1 MRKTLL
7 LLAFLLVPVV
17 AFSQAKSDLNDQKTP
32 APKLSEEEIRTGR
45 VEFINASNLPATEAA
60 RRQSVEAGKALAD
73 SVIATG
79 QGSKDGIQIKRV
91 YDKDAAGF
99 GADILTID
107 AKANFAH
114 INAVQRIIQGYAQQ
128 AFEYNAADSVTMSQF
143 ILYYNAKQRGGLD
156 KLKGK
161 YTDKVI
167 GSLTPDKVGIDR
179 SYKNWAGKT
188 EIIIPL
194 VKNVVRPC
202 KTDVNTTEIKKETT
216 DAKKEDTK
224 KLQEIEDKRKQETTT
239 KLDQK
244 EQDLKKQQTSIDQKK
259 QDIQKQQETVQQQK
273 QDTGKKLQELNK
285 DPVKNAAEIKKEEAK
300 QQDIKKQETELKKQE
315 DTVKK
320 EEQKVKEEAKEV
332 KDQKEAKTEP
342 AKTEPTKTEPA
353 KTEDQKKVETLTQQN
368 EEMKK
373 QAEDKEK
380 KSENVVGD
388 KIVFLR
394 FIKYHSEGHYSNE
407 LWMLD
412 PVKDDTLFKSPFT
425 NICGRE
431 FIVVPGQGILVIG
444 YENGSDA
451 HTLAMLDQ
459 EKLGLKTRSKE
470 SVYWRSPLILRD
482 NKIYGIEIKDGQYY
496 LTRFNPDLS
505 MDARSSEPI
514 SGDSDIT
521 FYNEKI
527 YVTGKA
533 QGAGA
538 TTIKA
543 FNRKDLTHMKTITPP
558 N

>member
-7 LLAFLLVPVV
+7 LLAFLLAPVIV
-17 AFSQAKSDLNDQKTP
+17 FSQPKSDLNDQKTP

-45 VEFINASNLPATEAA
+45 VEFINASNLPATDAA
-60 RRQSVEAGKALAD
+60 RRQSIESGKALAT
-73 SVIATG
+73 SVITTG
-79 QGSKDGIQIKRV
+79 QGSKDGVQIKRV

-99 GADILTID
+99 GADIITID
-107 AKANFAH
+107 ANANFAH

-128 AFEYNAADSVTMSQF
+128 AFEYNANDSVTMSQF
-143 ILYYNAKQRGGLD
+143 ILYYNAKQRGGIE

-161 YTDKVI
+161 YTDQVI
-167 GSLTPDKVGIDR
+167 SALTPDKVGIDR

-194 VKNVVRPC
+194 VKNVVRPG
-202 KTDVNTTEIKKETT
+202 KTDVNTNEIKKETT
-216 DAKKEDTK
+216 DAKKDDTK
-224 KLQEIEDKRKQETTT
+224 KLTDIEDRRKQETTT

-244 EQDLKKQQTSIDQKK
+244 EQDLKKQQQTIDQKK
-259 QDIQKQQETVQQQK
+259 QDIQKQQDTLQQQK

-315 DTVKK
+315 ADVKK

-332 KDQKEAKTEP
+332 KDQKENKTDTAKTDT
-342 AKTEPTKTEPA
+342 AKTDEA
-353 KTEDQKKVETLTQQN
+353 KKVETLKQENQDL
-368 EEMKK
+368 KK

-380 KSENVVGD
+380 KSDNVVGD

-459 EKLGLKTRSKE
+459 DKLGLKTRSKE

-543 FNRKDLTHMKTITPP
+543 FNRTDLKHLKTITPP

>member
-7 LLAFLLVPVV
+7 LLAFLLAPVIV
-17 AFSQAKSDLNDQKTP
+17 FSQPKSDLNDQKTP

-60 RRQSVEAGKALAD
+60 RRQSIESGKALAT
-73 SVIATG
+73 SVISTG
-79 QGSKDGIQIKRV
+79 QGAKDGVQIKRV

-99 GADILTID
+99 GADIITID
-107 AKANFAH
+107 ANANFAH

-128 AFEYNAADSVTMSQF
+128 AFEYNANDSVTMSQF

-161 YTDKVI
+161 YSDQVV
-167 GSLTPDKVGIDR
+167 SALSADKVGIDR

-194 VKNVVRPC
+194 VKNVVRPG

-216 DAKKEDTK
+216 DAKKDDTK
-224 KLQEIEDKRKQETTT
+224 KLTDIEDRRKQETTT

-244 EQDLKKQQTSIDQKK
+244 EQDLKKQQTTIDQKK
-259 QDIQKQQETVQQQK
+259 QDIQKQQDTLQQQK

-315 DTVKK
+315 ADVKK

-332 KDQKEAKTEP
+332 KDQKENKTETAKTDA
-342 AKTEPTKTEPA
+342 AKTDEA
-353 KTEDQKKVETLTQQN
+353 KKVETLKQENQDL
-368 EEMKK
+368 KK

-380 KSENVVGD
+380 KSDNVVGD

-444 YENGSDA
+444 YEGGSDA

-505 MDARSSEPI
+505 LDARSSEPI

-543 FNRKDLTHMKTITPP
+543 FNRTDLKHLKTITPP